1 VDVSEASGAE
11 RRKDLIRPEA
21 VAGCESHGIARI
33 LSPGTGGPTPA
44 PEPSRAPSR
53 TSIAPVSLLVE
64 PVDLLPV
71 FGRKTFS
78 PRVGRVALDR
88 VDDGEE
94 LRVPVGRLAGLG
106 KELRVEAL
114 GDLEEAVPLDEVGAL
129 HRGAH
134 ARPAAFV
141 VPEPVE
147 GPLDLLVER

>member
-1 VDVSEASGAE
+1 DVGRRVLGPDVVNRDDVGVGERGSGPRFPLEPAQPVDVGGDGGRKDLDRHVAPEAGVPRAVDLSHAPGAE

-78 PRVGRVALDR
+78 PRVGRVAL
-88 VDDGEE
+88 
-94 LRVPVGRLAGLG
+94 
-106 KELRVEAL
+106 
-114 GDLEEAVPLDEVGAL
+114 
-129 HRGAH
+129 
-134 ARPAAFV
+134 
-141 VPEPVE
+141 
-147 GPLDLLVER
+147 